1 MSPCSTFTF
10 VSIDATSFALRVCF
24 FPVCNLQ
31 QLHRFFWSHF
41 TPTLFLFSL
50 LLAKP
55 NLNNLHLLLQLN
67 LCFMCPSSEAS
78 RFLTPQCP
86 SCIGLFEVPHVTTEF
101 QHWIGLVVLLRKKIS
116 SEWHLW
122 CMFASGKLYQ
132 PSTHLFSTC
141 HSASTHPL
149 VNEEIDQ
156 ERVLRISYVDGL
168 FSLNLR
174 SILLSAPSSYLLNG
188 VSFWKT

>member
-24 FPVCNLQ
+24 FLVCNLQ

-67 LCFMCPSSEAS
+67 LCFMRPSLRLPAFQLRNLKCRMLRRNSSTELVSLFCWEKRSALSETSGACLQVENSTNQVLTYSQHAIQPPRIHWSMRKSTKKECFAS
-78 RFLTPQCP
+78 RMWT
-86 SCIGLFEVPHVTTEF
+86 V
-101 QHWIGLVVLLRKKIS
+101 S
-116 SEWHLW
+116 SV
-122 CMFASGKLYQ
+122 
-132 PSTHLFSTC
+132 STWGQFCCLHPRLIYSMA
-141 HSASTHPL
+141 SAS
-149 VNEEIDQ
+149 
-156 ERVLRISYVDGL
+156 ERHNSMHRQ
-168 FSLNLR
+168 
-174 SILLSAPSSYLLNG
+174 
-188 VSFWKT
+188 